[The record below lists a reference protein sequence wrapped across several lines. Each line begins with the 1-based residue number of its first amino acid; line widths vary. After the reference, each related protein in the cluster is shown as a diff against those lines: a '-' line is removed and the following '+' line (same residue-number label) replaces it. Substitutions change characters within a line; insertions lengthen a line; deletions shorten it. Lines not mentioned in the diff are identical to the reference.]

1 MRLKKQV
8 AIVTGAGQGIG
19 RAIAL
24 TLAREGATVVVNDI
38 DLEKAE
44 KVAEEIGAQGGQAL
58 PVQADVSKAKDV
70 DILVKKTLDSYKRVD
85 ILVNNAGVAKM
96 TRLLEL
102 TEAEWDRTMN
112 INIKGQFLC
121 SKAVIAQ
128 MIKQKR
134 GKIVNIASLA
144 AHIGAPGLAAY
155 GASKGGVVQLT
166 KALAVELGKYN
177 IMVNAVSPGLT
188 MTELIKSAVKDR
200 PDFIEGMDRIPLR
213 RAAEPEDIANAV
225 LFLASSES
233 DYITGQV
240 LIVDGGLMAIHPR
253 MVKPTD

>member
-1 MRLKKQV
+1 MRLEKQV
-8 AIVTGAGQGIG
+8 AIVTGAGQGVG

-38 DLEKAE
+38 DLEKAT
-44 KVAEEIGAQGGQAL
+44 KVAEEIKSQGGQAL
-58 PVQADVSKAKDV
+58 PVKADVSKGDEV
-70 DILVKKTLDSYKRVD
+70 NNLVEKTLESYKRVD
-85 ILVNNAGVAKM
+85 ILVNNAGIAKL

-112 INIKGQFLC
+112 VNIKGQFLC
-121 SKAVIAQ
+121 SKAVIAH
-128 MIKQKR
+128 MIKQER
-134 GKIVNIASLA
+134 GKIVNVASLA

-188 MTELIKSAVKDR
+188 LTDLIKSAVKDR
-200 PDFIEGMDRIPLR
+200 PDFIEGIDRIPLR

>member
-24 TLAREGATVVVNDI
+24 TLAIEGATVVVNDI
-38 DLEKAE
+38 DPEKAE
-44 KVAEEIGAQGGQAL
+44 KVAEEVGAQGGQAL

-70 DILVKKTLDSYKRVD
+70 EILVKKTLDSYKRVD

-121 SKAVIAQ
+121 SKAVIAH
-128 MIKQKR
+128 MIKQKK
-134 GKIVNIASLA
+134 GKIINIASLS

-166 KALAVELGKYN
+166 KALAVEVGKYN

-188 MTELIKSAVKDR
+188 MTDLIKSAVKDR

-213 RAAEPEDIANAV
+213 RAAEPEDIANVV

-240 LIVDGGLMAIHPR
+240 IIVDGGLMAIHPR

>member
-1 MRLKKQV
+1 MRLEGQV

-19 RAIAL
+19 RAVAL

-44 KVAEEIGAQGGQAL
+44 KVAEEVSAQGGQAL
-58 PVQADVSKAKDV
+58 PVQADVSVGDEV
-70 DILVKKTLDSYKRVD
+70 NNLVEKTLDSYKRVD

-96 TRLLEL
+96 TRFLEL

-188 MTELIKSAVKDR
+188 LTDLIKSAVKDR
-200 PDFIEGMDRIPLR
+200 PDFIEGIDRIPLR

-240 LIVDGGLMAIHPR
+240 IIVDGGLMAIHPR

>member
-24 TLAREGATVVVNDI
+24 TLVREGATVVVNDI

-44 KVAEEIGAQGGQAL
+44 KVAEEIYAQGGQAL

>member
-19 RAIAL
+19 RAVAL

-44 KVAEEIGAQGGQAL
+44 KVAEEIKSQGGQAL
-58 PVQADVSKAKDV
+58 PVQADVSVGDEV
-70 DILVKKTLDSYKRVD
+70 NNLVEKTLDSYKRVD

-96 TRLLEL
+96 TRFLEL

-188 MTELIKSAVKDR
+188 LTDLIKSAVKDR
-200 PDFIEGMDRIPLR
+200 PDFIEGIDRIPLR

-240 LIVDGGLMAIHPR
+240 IIVDGGLMAIHPR

>member
-19 RAIAL
+19 RAVAL
-24 TLAREGATVVVNDI
+24 TLVREGATVVVNDI

-44 KVAEEIGAQGGQAL
+44 KVAEEVSAQGGQAL

-70 DILVKKTLDSYKRVD
+70 DILVKKALDSYKRVD

-134 GKIVNIASLA
+134 GKIVNVASLA

-166 KALAVELGKYN
+166 KALAVELGKFN

-188 MTELIKSAVKDR
+188 LTDLIKSAVKDR
-200 PDFIEGMDRIPLR
+200 PDFIEGIDRIPLR

-240 LIVDGGLMAIHPR
+240 IIVDGGLMAIHPR